1 LLGRIH
7 EQMADEAV
15 EVMSSFCAQERIYAL
30 NGLANVSRDDNV
42 RRSATTRANQIEISK
57 SFFGGNGNS

>member
-1 LLGRIH
+1 
-7 EQMADEAV
+7 MADEAV